1 MCCDLMFL
9 IVVHDCSPVNV
20 FFGVFMSTIAERLKA
35 ERERLSLS
43 QTSFAEVC
51 GVQKRSQ
58 INYEKGERSPDMA
71 YIAALIAADIG
82 VDVLYVIT
90 GVRSGNTAT
99 TPVEMAYLRN
109 CRALPTAEA
118 RLAGLNGLVALRK
131 AYGIDDLPDL
141 LIQSPRTPEET
152 DEIDLLGEILGR
164 SAS

>member
-1 MCCDLMFL
+1 M
-9 IVVHDCSPVNV
+9 N
-20 FFGVFMSTIAERLKA
+20 TIAERLKA

-71 YIAALIAADIG
+71 YIEALIAADIG

-109 CRALPTAEA
+109 CRALPNAEA
-118 RLAGLNGLVALRK
+118 RQAGLNGLVALRK
-131 AYGIDDLPDL
+131 AYGINEIPDFTNSLP
-141 LIQSPRTPEET
+141 QSSGEAI
-152 DEIDLLGEILGR
+152 EIDLLGPILRGEEG
-164 SAS
+164 